1 MGTIRSIGETVAL
14 GAIMVISVV
23 IAAMEKVV
31 YRTNLL
37 VSKLEQRR
45 VRRNNTVTQHKYGR
59 EGGMRRRVGT
69 KDVIASGSKTLQ
81 DEVDTE
87 EMPIK
92 AETGVGRK
100 DVTALGNKTV
110 QEEMD
115 IMVDTL
121 QFQS

>member
-1 MGTIRSIGETVAL
+1 M
-14 GAIMVISVV
+14 
-23 IAAMEKVV
+23 
-31 YRTNLL
+31 
-37 VSKLEQRR
+37 
-45 VRRNNTVTQHKYGR
+45 TQHKYGR

-100 DVTALGNKTV
+100 DVTALGNKTD